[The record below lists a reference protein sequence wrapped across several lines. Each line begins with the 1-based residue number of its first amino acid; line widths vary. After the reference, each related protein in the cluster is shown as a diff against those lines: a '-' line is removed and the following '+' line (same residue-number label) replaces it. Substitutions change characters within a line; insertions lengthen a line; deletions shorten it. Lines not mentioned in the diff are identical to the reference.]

1 MKSYK
6 NVIWGL
12 LFIVVAVLIFLNSFN
27 IVKVNLLFDGWW
39 TLFIIVPCVISLFT
53 EGVKVSTF
61 IGILVGVLLLL
72 ASNDLFSFAVFW
84 KILLPIILVGIGLSI
99 MFDGKFSKEIKN
111 INKTKE
117 GMPYYN
123 ASFAGNDINYD
134 NQDFKG
140 CTIDSIFGGVKL
152 NLEGANIKKDVVI
165 NATCVFGGIDIKL
178 SKDVNLKVN
187 SVPIFGGVSDER
199 KDKVFS
205 NNNHTIYLNITC
217 IFGGASIK

>member
-27 IVKVNLLFDGWW
+27 IVRVNLLFDGWW

-117 GMPYYN
+117 GMP
-123 ASFAGNDINYD
+123 
-134 NQDFKG
+134 
-140 CTIDSIFGGVKL
+140 
-152 NLEGANIKKDVVI
+152 
-165 NATCVFGGIDIKL
+165 
-178 SKDVNLKVN
+178 
-187 SVPIFGGVSDER
+187 
-199 KDKVFS
+199 
-205 NNNHTIYLNITC
+205 
-217 IFGGASIK
+217 

>member
-1 MKSYK
+1 
-6 NVIWGL
+6 
-12 LFIVVAVLIFLNSFN
+12 
-27 IVKVNLLFDGWW
+27 
-39 TLFIIVPCVISLFT
+39 
-53 EGVKVSTF
+53 
-61 IGILVGVLLLL
+61 
-72 ASNDLFSFAVFW
+72 
-84 KILLPIILVGIGLSI
+84 
-99 MFDGKFSKEIKN
+99 
-111 INKTKE
+111 
-117 GMPYYN
+117 MPYYN

-152 NLEGANIKKDVVI
+152 NLEGANIKEDVVI